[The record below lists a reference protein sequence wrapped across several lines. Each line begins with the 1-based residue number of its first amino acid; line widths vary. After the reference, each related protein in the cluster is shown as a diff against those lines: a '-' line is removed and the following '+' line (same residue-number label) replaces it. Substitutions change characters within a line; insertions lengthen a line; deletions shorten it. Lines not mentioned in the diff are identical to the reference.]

1 MKHNIYVAGTPQR
14 IDSKGFE
21 GVRLVVSF
29 GGKQMKIATGVHWK
43 PIFINKD
50 GISQGDAPLKDYL
63 QASKKIN
70 DLKLKISEHLETNTE
85 TTPERIKQLLQNRP
99 TIDFISYAYAKL
111 LERHQKLEI
120 GYNTYK
126 AQKESIARLENFKNK
141 VAFQD
146 INLVL
151 LESYKLWLKNQ
162 KYKRNTIWTSL
173 KDFRTYLN
181 TAIEDGIQVEY
192 PFGKKFKMPKGQR
205 RIKFLHEDEFQAV
218 KNYYETTVN
227 IYHREVLRAFLF
239 SCYTGLRIG
248 DMQSIRGKNIINK
261 TLVFEP
267 RKTKDSETKEFT
279 DIEIPLHPF
288 VLANLPTKLQKEMP
302 IFENLP
308 SEQKINLR
316 LKEIA
321 KETKTKPV
329 TYHDSRHTFAT
340 RFLAAGGR
348 IEVLQ
353 KLLGHESI
361 LTTMIYI
368 HIEPSQAKEQINL
381 LT

>member
-14 IDSKGFE
+14 TDSKGFE

-50 GISQGDAPLKDYL
+50 GIIQGDAPLKEYL

-85 TTPERIKQLLQNRP
+85 TTPARVKLILQNRP
-99 TIDFISYAYAKL
+99 TTDFVSYAYAKL
-111 LERHQKLEI
+111 LDRHQKLEI

-126 AQKESIARLENFKNK
+126 AQKESIARLENFKGK
-141 VAFQD
+141 IAFQD
-146 INLVL
+146 INLL
-151 LESYKLWLKNQ
+151 MLESYKLWLKNQ

-181 TAIEDGIQVEY
+181 TAIEDGIQVDY

-205 RIKFLHEDEFQAV
+205 RIKFLHEDEFQKV
-218 KNYYETTVN
+218 KAYYETTTNV
-227 IYHREVLRAFLF
+227 YHREVLRAFLF
-239 SCYTGLRIG
+239 SCYTGLRIS
-248 DMQSIRGKNIINK
+248 DVQAITGKNIINK

-288 VLANLPTKLQKEMP
+288 VIANLPGKLQKEIP
-302 IFENLP
+302 IFQN
-308 SEQKINLR
+308 
-316 LKEIA
+316 
-321 KETKTKPV
+321 
-329 TYHDSRHTFAT
+329 
-340 RFLAAGGR
+340 
-348 IEVLQ
+348 
-353 KLLGHESI
+353 
-361 LTTMIYI
+361 
-368 HIEPSQAKEQINL
+368 
-381 LT
+381 